1 MCGRYAL
8 ALRPSQIRQMLV
20 DDGLEVDDAPEDT
33 GDAAPRNSYNFAPG
47 YHGVVYRADT
57 SDRGAEHNNENRD
70 NQADDTTESTQPKDH
85 PEYKLQS
92 MKWGL
97 IPSWTKRNPD
107 FGSMLKTINCRDDS
121 LSSPGG
127 MWASMKARK
136 RCIVIAQGF
145 YEWLKVGKD
154 KVPHYV
160 KRKDGHLMC
169 FAGLWDCVQYE
180 GSKEKLYSY
189 TIITTSSNS
198 QLKFLHDRMPV
209 ILEPRSSD
217 MATWL
222 DPSRDQ
228 WSSELQSLLRP
239 WGADLEVYPV
249 SKDVG
254 KVGNNSPTFIIPL
267 DSKENKSNIKNF
279 FAIKSEEKE
288 DVTERAWNE
297 EKKTHD
303 KKTDNDKAETSEA
316 TKGIKAD
323 VAIKRKATEDPGDDV
338 GNLHK
343 QRKQQKVS
351 AIENRSRGARGS
363 KKKGSANITRYL
375 INKTP

>member
-1 MCGRYAL
+1 M
-8 ALRPSQIRQMLV
+8 
-20 DDGLEVDDAPEDT
+20 T
-33 GDAAPRNSYNFAPG
+33 
-47 YHGVVYRADT
+47 
-57 SDRGAEHNNENRD
+57 
-70 NQADDTTESTQPKDH
+70 
-85 PEYKLQS
+85 
-92 MKWGL
+92 
-97 IPSWTKRNPD
+97 
-107 FGSMLKTINCRDDS
+107 
-121 LSSPGG
+121 
-127 MWASMKARK
+127 
-136 RCIVIAQGF
+136 
-145 YEWLKVGKD
+145 
-154 KVPHYV
+154 
-160 KRKDGHLMC
+160 
-169 FAGLWDCVQYE
+169 

-363 KKKGSANITRYL
+363 KKKGSGNITRYL
-375 INKTP
+375 ISKTP